1 MNTTVNIDICQY
13 LKDTSFNMQVEQLR
27 QRYAKGSY
35 VSAGDVLV
43 FLELARRYRNM
54 VNALKDIKFG

>member
-1 MNTTVNIDICQY
+1 MNATVSNELNDI
-13 LKDTSFNMQVEQLR
+13 KFHTQVEQLR

-54 VNALKDIKFG
+54 VNALKDVKFG